1 MPVFM
6 RTFYIK
12 SIEKAIKA
20 RSEAEKKAAKNVR
33 KPTMKRPGKT

>member
-12 SIEKAIKA
+12 SIEKALKT
-20 RSEAEKKAAKNVR
+20 RNEAEKKAAKNIR